1 MPSVPAI
8 DVSVRP
14 MPTEIAQRY
23 NKLPEYRHIFDNIFG
38 RPGLLER
45 GVSLEDMVA
54 EMDAANVRQIMVSG
68 ADSRRV
74 NGLLVEN
81 EWVADLARR
90 LPGRV
95 IAGVGIDPLRPI
107 MEVLREIESLVRDHG
122 FAFLKLFPY
131 SVDLQ
136 PHDRRFYPIYAKC
149 CELDI
154 PVWTQVGHTAGL
166 MPSEPGR
173 PIHLDRVALDF
184 PDLRIIGAHIGWP
197 WEQEMIA
204 MALKHPNVYISTCGH
219 APDHWPAAFTQ
230 FALTRGKCKVIF
242 GSNWPYIPYTR
253 YFRKFDAVGFT
264 PEGEQLFLQGNLL
277 RVLGPRFAA
286 TGPTASDRAPKEVA

>member
-1 MPSVPAI
+1 MPL
-8 DVSVRP
+8 
-14 MPTEIAQRY
+14 EISQRY
-23 NKLPEYRHIFDNIFG
+23 DRLPEYRHIFDNIFG
-38 RPGLLER
+38 RPGLLSR
-45 GVSLEDMVA
+45 GITLEDMVA
-54 EMDAANVRQIMVSG
+54 EMDAANVQQVMVSG

-81 EWVADLARR
+81 EWVAGLARQ

-230 FALTRGKCKVIF
+230 FALTRGKRKVIF
-242 GSNWPYIPYTR
+242 GSNWPYIPYSR
-253 YFRKFDAVGFT
+253 YFRKFSEVGFT

-286 TGPTASDRAPKEVA
+286 AGAGARKEAA

>member
-1 MPSVPAI
+1 MPL
-8 DVSVRP
+8 
-14 MPTEIAQRY
+14 EISERY
-23 NKLPEYRHIFDNIFG
+23 NKLPEYRHIFDHIFG
-38 RPGLLER
+38 RPGLLAR
-45 GVSLEDMVA
+45 GITLEEMVA
-54 EMDAANVRQIMVSG
+54 EMDAANVQQVMVSG

-81 EWVADLARR
+81 EWVAGLAQR

-107 MEVLREIESLVRDHG
+107 MDVVREIESLVRNHG
-122 FAFLKLFPY
+122 FFFLKLFPY

-136 PHDRRFYPIYAKC
+136 PQDRRFYPIYAKC

-230 FALTRGKCKVIF
+230 FALTRGKRKVIF
-242 GSNWPYIPYTR
+242 GSNWPYIPYSR
-253 YFRKFDAVGFT
+253 YFKKFDEIGFT
-264 PEGEQLFLQGNLL
+264 PEGEQLFLRDNLL

-286 TGPTASDRAPKEVA
+286 AASTASARALEEAA